1 MKGWIEKQIAGFCR
15 IRGGKRLPEG
25 HILQKEPTAYPYIK
39 ARDIRNGKVSAA
51 DLEYLSPATHE
62 TIKRYIVSEGDV
74 CITIVANIGDV
85 GLVPQ
90 KLHLANL
97 TENAVRLTDFAEDV
111 HSPYVNYCL
120 SASFYKKYMETLAA
134 GAAQSK
140 LGIYKIE
147 KIKVQIPPLPIQ
159 RKIAAV
165 LSAYDDLIE
174 NNNRR
179 IALLEKMGEELY
191 REWFVRLRFPGHES
205 TKIVKG
211 VPEGWRVGQISD
223 ICSDVRS
230 HVKLRNLDADSR
242 YIGLEHITPN
252 SMILKDHGCGGDVQ
266 SDKISFRPYDILFGK
281 IRPYLEKVSIT
292 HFSGICSTDAI
303 VLRPKSENLLGFTFL
318 TVSSSSFLDLANTA
332 SKGTKMPRADWDFLA
347 QQKIVLPPPDLQ
359 ARFDSQ
365 FRPILSA
372 SIRYQSQTD
381 NCCLARDRLLT
392 RLMSGKIDLETL
404 DIAFPPSMQEAA

>member
-1 MKGWIEKQIAGFCR
+1 MKGWTEQRISDVYEALFDGPHATPAPTNEGKIFLRIENITEDG
-15 IRGGKRLPEG
+15 RLDFSN
-25 HILQKEPTAYPYIK
+25 PTFISNEEFPRWTRRVIPQ
-39 ARDIRNGKVSAA
+39 V
-51 DLEYLSPATHE
+51 
-62 TIKRYIVSEGDV
+62 GDV
-74 CITIVANIGDV
+74 VFSYEATLGRYAIIPNGFDGCLGRRIALIRPNQRKINPKFLLYYFFGHAWQHEINNY
-85 GLVPQ
+85 LVTGSTVDRIPLI
-90 KLHLANL
+90 KFPRFKIL
-97 TENAVRLTDFAEDV
+97 T
-111 HSPYVNYCL
+111 
-120 SASFYKKYMETLAA
+120 
-134 GAAQSK
+134 
-140 LGIYKIE
+140 
-147 KIKVQIPPLPIQ
+147 PPLPIQ

-211 VPEGWRVGQISD
+211 VPEGWRVGQISE

-230 HVKLRNLDADSR
+230 HVKLRNLDANSR
-242 YIGLEHITPN
+242 YIGLEHITPK

-281 IRPYLEKVSIT
+281 IRPYLEKVSIS
-292 HFSGICSTDAI
+292 HFEGICSTDAI
-303 VLRPKSENLLGFTFL
+303 VLRPKSENLLGFVFL
-318 TVSSSSFLDLANTA
+318 TVSSASFLDLANTA

-359 ARFDSQ
+359 TRFDSQ

-372 SIRYQSQTD
+372 AIRYQSQAE

-392 RLMSGKIDLETL
+392 RLMSGKIDLEAL
-404 DIAFPPSMQEAA
+404 DIAFPSSMQEAA